1 MEIEIQHLFV
11 IPVVKSKEKYSFNDD
26 ELNYLI
32 NIDKKQNGGNTRSID
47 SYILNN
53 VKLRNIRE
61 FIEKGIQK
69 YVDNIICPLNKELEF
84 YITQSWLNFSKPE
97 QYHHQHRHPNSL
109 ISGCLYVN
117 ATKDVD
123 NITFFN
129 DTYKRI
135 DIPVE
140 NYNSYNAHSWW
151 IPIETGQLILFDSSL
166 KHMVEN
172 TKSKETRISIAFN
185 VFVKGIIGDE
195 KILQVVKI

>member
-11 IPVVKSKEKYSFNDD
+11 IPVIKSKERYSFNDD
-26 ELNYLI
+26 ELNYI
-32 NIDKKQNGGNTRSID
+32 MNIDKKQNVGNTRSID

-84 YITQSWLNFSKPE
+84 YITQSWLNYTKSE
-97 QYHHQHRHPNSL
+97 EYHHQHRHPNSL

-117 ATKDVD
+117 AVKDVD
-123 NITFFN
+123 TITFFN
-129 DTYKRI
+129 DNYKRI
-135 DIPVE
+135 DIPTD
-140 NYNSYNAHSWW
+140 NFNSYNTDSWW

-172 TKSKETRISIAFN
+172 TKSKETRISISFN
-185 VFVKGIIGDE
+185 VFIKGTIGKE
-195 KILQVVKI
+195 LQIVTI